1 MVHRYISRQNTHTHK
16 IKINLKGAGEI
27 KINLKGAGEVAQ
39 RLRGLS
45 ALPEVLSSMV
55 AHNHLQWDPMSSS
68 SVSEDS
74 YCVLI

>member
-1 MVHRYISRQNTHTHK
+1 VVHRYISRQNTHTHK
-16 IKINLKGAGEI
+16 I

-74 YCVLI
+74 YCGLI